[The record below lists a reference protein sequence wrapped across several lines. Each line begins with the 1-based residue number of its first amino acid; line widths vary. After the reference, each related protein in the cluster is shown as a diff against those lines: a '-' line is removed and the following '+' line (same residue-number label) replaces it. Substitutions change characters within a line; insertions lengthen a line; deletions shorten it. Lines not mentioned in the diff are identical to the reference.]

1 MKKIMA
7 VCITLVMLLT
17 FASCNKAN
25 NGSSSA
31 STSGGSTSP
40 AAGSA
45 QSGTVSGGSSSSKA
59 ASNMPLYSGPA
70 KEKSYSVKTVD
81 YEYKKNN
88 KKYRA
93 SYPQLSKSGSDFSKV
108 NTLLKN
114 TALQTIN
121 SLGTSGSKEE
131 EVRVSSHIYLRSDNF
146 ISVSFSENT
155 KSSSN
160 ADSVSSF
167 RTVNYDIKNSK
178 AVSAS
183 DMVKNNDALYKAVE
197 NAVKTSMSK
206 KNAAKFTSSVIKS
219 GLKSFTIYFKDT
231 SMGISIKVPHTLDDH
246 KELKLNYKDT
256 SGFRTSNAAWSN
268 FVK

>member
-1 MKKIMA
+1 MKKIIA

-25 NGSSSA
+25 NGNASG
-31 STSGGSTSP
+31 STSGSTTSSQ
-40 AAGSA
+40 ADST

-59 ASNMPLYSGPA
+59 ASNMPLYSGPE
-70 KEKSYSVKTVD
+70 KEKSYSVKTID

-93 SYPQLSKSGSDFSKV
+93 SYPQLSKDGTDYSKV

-121 SLGTSGSKEE
+121 SLGTSGSKEAT
-131 EVRVSSHIYLRSDNF
+131 VKVSSHIYLRSDDF
-146 ISVSFSENT
+146 LSVSFSENS
-155 KSSSN
+155 KSSSSS
-160 ADSVSSF
+160 DSVSSF
-167 RTVNYDIKNSK
+167 RTVNYDLKNGK

-183 DMVKNNDALYKAVE
+183 DMVQNNDALYKAVE
-197 NAVKTSMSK
+197 NAVQTSMSK
-206 KNAAKFTSSVIKS
+206 KNAAKYTSSVIKS
-219 GLKSFTIYFKDT
+219 GLKSFTVYFKDS
-231 SMGISIKVPHTLDDH
+231 SMGISIKVSHDLDDH

-256 SGFRTSNAAWSN
+256 SSFRTSNAAWSY